1 MNKVMRK
8 YIKNQILKTVKTLF
22 EANRLLN
29 KLIKKNS
36 RNKISTLLQDMQAAA
51 IEAGEIIED
60 HLGEGTET
68 VHFLEELCELIWEVS
83 QFPADGKR
91 QWYKEINEKLSLIE
105 EKVKSIPEKMEV
117 VFLPYK
123 ASMWDSLES
132 IWQAAD
138 KDKSCEAFVIPI
150 PYYDK
155 NPDGS
160 LKEVHYEA
168 EEYPAYVH
176 ITHYNDY
183 NFKQR
188 HPDMIF
194 IHNPY
199 DECNFVTSVHPFFYS
214 SNLLKFTETLVY
226 IPYFILHEILPE
238 DKAAV
243 ENMQHF
249 CTVPGVFNADKVIV
263 QSESMRKVYINV
275 LTDAASGL
283 GKNRAYWEK
292 KIWGL
297 GSPKV
302 DKVVNTKRNNLQAP
316 EEWMRMIQ
324 KPDGQL
330 KKIILYNTGVDA
342 LIKHSDQMLNKIKNV
357 LQIFRESQNEVVLL
371 WRPHPLVKAT
381 IKSMRPV
388 LWKEY
393 KSIEDKYRK
402 EGWGIYDDSSDMNRA
417 LAISNAYYGD
427 NSSLVRLFLNT
438 GRLVMI
444 QNVEIVND
452 IQMEEQDVTGN

>member
-1 MNKVMRK
+1 MRK
-8 YIKNQILKTVKTLF
+8 YIKKQILKTIKTLF
-22 EANRLLN
+22 EANRLLS

-36 RNKISTLLQDMQAAA
+36 RDKINTLLQDMQATV
-51 IEAGEIIED
+51 IEVGEIIEKS
-60 HLGEGTET
+60 LGEGTEA
-68 VHFLEELCELIWEVS
+68 VCFLEALCELIWEVS
-83 QFPADGKR
+83 QSPVDGKR
-91 QWYKEINEKLSLIE
+91 QWYKEINNKLGFIE
-105 EKVKSIPEKMEV
+105 ENVKSIPEKIEV

-138 KDKSCEAFVIPI
+138 EDKSCDAFVIPI

-168 EEYPAYVH
+168 EEYPAYVQ

-183 NFKQR
+183 DFKQH

-214 SNLLKFTETLVY
+214 SNLIQFTDLLVY
-226 IPYFILHEILPE
+226 IPYYILHEILPE
-238 DKAAV
+238 DKVAV
-243 ENMQHF
+243 KNIQHF

-263 QSESMRKVYINV
+263 QSESMRRVYINV
-275 LTDAASGL
+275 LTDATSGL

-292 KIWGL
+292 RIYGL
-297 GSPKV
+297 GSPKM
-302 DKVVNTKRNNLQAP
+302 DKAVNTKRNKLQVP
-316 EEWMRMIQ
+316 EEWMRIIQ
-324 KPDGQL
+324 KPDGKL
-330 KKIILYNTGVDA
+330 KNIILYNTGVDA
-342 LIKHSDQMLNKIKNV
+342 LIKQSDRMLEKIKNV
-357 LQIFRESQNEVVLL
+357 LQIFKESQNEVVLL

-381 IKSMRPV
+381 IKSMRPA
-388 LWKEY
+388 LWTEY
-393 KSIEDKYRK
+393 KLIEEKYRN
-402 EGWGIYDDSSDMNRA
+402 EGWGIFDESSDMNRA

-444 QNVEIVND
+444 QNVEIMND
-452 IQMEEQDVTGN
+452 TLTERLDIVGN